1 MKNLKNTDRWNAEYY
16 KKNSSKQFQRGMEVL
31 NAMQFKEDEIVLDVG
46 CGDGRLTFEI
56 AKRIPKGKVLGIDIS
71 ANMIH
76 EAQKSFSDISNLS
89 FECIDSTKFE
99 AKNRFDRAISFAAFH
114 WIDDQFKALKN
125 IYAALKPGG
134 HLYIE
139 MLTSDK
145 TPALKA
151 MESPKWHKVLQSSK
165 AHFQGQSPET
175 IMPLLEK
182 CGFVTNDVQVKAK
195 ESVFKNQKEM
205 CDWLMGWIPHGTGL
219 SEDRAQEFVQDITQT
234 AKNAPGD
241 LVFIGYSLHVSA
253 QKPG

>member
-125 IYAALKPGG
+125 IYAALKPGAK
-134 HLYIE
+134 LYIK
-139 MLTSDK
+139 MLTGNPISRFIDAAQK
-145 TPALKA
+145 DPEWASKLKPSYFGGQTPDTIKPLLTKVGFVDVDAVIKDSPYVF
-151 MESPKWHKVLQSSK
+151 ESPKEQS
-165 AHFQGQSPET
+165 
-175 IMPLLEK
+175 
-182 CGFVTNDVQVKAK
+182 
-195 ESVFKNQKEM
+195 
-205 CDWLMGWIPHGTGL
+205 DWMMGWVPYATGL
-219 SEDRAQEFVQDITQT
+219 TEEQARNFLDTWVLKGASGKITT
-234 AKNAPGD
+234 KGR
-241 LVFIGYSLHVSA
+241 SLHVIA
-253 QKPG
+253 QKPY